1 MHMVSTHSLVACHD
15 CDLLYRKHLLRAGE
29 RATCS
34 RCGAVLYQ
42 KKPDSLERT
51 LILTLTNLILFV
63 LANVFP
69 FMSFQLQGQEQ
80 VTLLIS
86 GGMEL
91 FYQGFWQL
99 ALLVIAVGV
108 LFPLLK
114 ILGTLYVLIPMKF
127 HRKVWMAQKVF
138 RLVEALTP
146 WAMMGVFMLGVIVA
160 YVKLIDLATIVL
172 GISLFSFVA
181 LIVLVAMADSA
192 LDAEEVWEKMES
204 AQ

>member
-1 MHMVSTHSLVACHD
+1 MPMVSTHSLIACHD
-15 CDLLYRKHLLRAGE
+15 CDLLHRKHPLREGE

-51 LILTLTNLILFV
+51 LILALTNLILFV

-69 FMSFQLQGQEQ
+69 FMSFQLQGREQ

-86 GGMEL
+86 GGIEL
-91 FYQGFWQL
+91 FHQGFWQL
-99 ALLVIAVGV
+99 AFLVIAVGV
-108 LFPLLK
+108 FFPLLK
-114 ILGTLYVLIPMKF
+114 ILGTLYVLIPLKF
-127 HRKVWMAQKVF
+127 NRKIWRAQEVF
-138 RLVEALTP
+138 RLVGALTP
-146 WAMMGVFMLGVIVA
+146 WAMMEVFMLGVIVA

-172 GISLFSFVA
+172 GISLFSFAA
-181 LIVLVAMADSA
+181 LIVVVAMADSA
-192 LDAEEVWEKMES
+192 LDAEEVWERMES

>member
-1 MHMVSTHSLVACHD
+1 MPMVSTHSLIACHD
-15 CDLLYRKHLLRAGE
+15 CDLLHRKHPLREGE

-51 LILTLTNLILFV
+51 LILALTNLILFV

-69 FMSFQLQGQEQ
+69 FMSFQLQGREQ

-86 GGMEL
+86 GGVEL
-91 FYQGFWQL
+91 FHQGFWQL
-99 ALLVIAVGV
+99 AFLVIAVGV
-108 LFPLLK
+108 FFPLLK
-114 ILGTLYVLIPMKF
+114 ILGTLYVLIPLKF
-127 HRKVWMAQKVF
+127 NRKIWRAQEVF
-138 RLVEALTP
+138 RLVGTLTP
-146 WAMMGVFMLGVIVA
+146 WAMMEVFMLGVIVA

-172 GISLFSFVA
+172 GISLFSFAA
-181 LIVLVAMADSA
+181 LIVVVAMADSA
-192 LDAEEVWEKMES
+192 LDAEEVWERMES

>member
-1 MHMVSTHSLVACHD
+1 MVSTHSLIACHD
-15 CDLLYRKHLLRAGE
+15 CDLLYRKHSLREGE

-51 LILTLTNLILFV
+51 LILALTSLILFV

-69 FMSFQLQGQEQ
+69 FMSFHLQGREQ

-86 GGMEL
+86 GGIEL
-91 FYQGFWQL
+91 FNQGFWQL
-99 ALLVIAVGV
+99 AYLVIAVGV
-108 LFPLLK
+108 FFPLLK
-114 ILGTLYVLIPMKF
+114 ILGTLYVLIPLKF
-127 HRKVWMAQKVF
+127 NRKIWRAQEVF
-138 RLVEALTP
+138 RLVGALTS
-146 WAMMGVFMLGVIVA
+146 WCMMEVFMLGMIVA

-172 GISLFSFVA
+172 GISLFSFAA
-181 LIVLVAMADSA
+181 LIVIVAMADST
-192 LDAEEVWEKMES
+192 LDAEEVWERMES

>member
-1 MHMVSTHSLVACHD
+1 MVSTHSLVACHD
-15 CDLLYRKHLLRAGE
+15 CDLLHRKHLLREGE

-91 FYQGFWQL
+91 FHQGFWQL

-127 HRKVWMAQKVF
+127 HRKIWKAQEVF

-146 WAMMGVFMLGVIVA
+146 WAMMEVFMLGVIVA
-160 YVKLIDLATIVL
+160 YVNRYRTVR
-172 GISLFSFVA
+172 SFGRHR
-181 LIVLVAMADSA
+181 DFF
-192 LDAEEVWEKMES
+192 
-204 AQ
+204 